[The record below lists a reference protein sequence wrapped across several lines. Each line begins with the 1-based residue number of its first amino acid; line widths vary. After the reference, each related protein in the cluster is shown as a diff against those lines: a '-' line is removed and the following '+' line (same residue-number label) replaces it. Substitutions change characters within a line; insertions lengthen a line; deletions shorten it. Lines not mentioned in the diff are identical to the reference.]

1 MAARGGPETPQAK
14 AAKYAKVLNKIKKEY
29 LGDCKKVQR
38 ISQRIQR
45 YDETFQFTAVHK
57 LLAPGHPLSATFDK
71 NNLLIVCFSESR
83 VRCWT
88 LC

>member
-45 YDETFQFTAVHK
+45 YNSMK
-57 LLAPGHPLSATFDK
+57 NPLEADFKFFGPFRSFATNFA
-71 NNLLIVCFSESR
+71 C
-83 VRCWT
+83 
-88 LC
+88 LCQKIKI

>member
-45 YDETFQFTAVHK
+45 FVFSMCKKVPTPFFF
-57 LLAPGHPLSATFDK
+57 LPGRI
-71 NNLLIVCFSESR
+71 NL
-83 VRCWT
+83 T
-88 LC
+88 